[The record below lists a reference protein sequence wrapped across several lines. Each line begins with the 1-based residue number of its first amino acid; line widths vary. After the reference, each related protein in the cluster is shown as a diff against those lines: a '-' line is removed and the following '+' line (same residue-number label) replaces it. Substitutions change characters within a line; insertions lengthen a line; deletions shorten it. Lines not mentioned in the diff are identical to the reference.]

1 MARKLSVR
9 IVILFFSCLL
19 FIPYPVLAAESQ
31 GQGKHNLIL
40 IVINSL
46 RPDHLSLEGYPRATS
61 PQIDILAKESIYF
74 DQAFS
79 QSCWTL
85 PSLATIFTSQYL
97 SSHKLDARDKKIG
110 PEKRTFTQ
118 ILKGNGYATNAF
130 TCGLDAAAVYGLE
143 KGFDRYDVYSGSKPV
158 GVFSDMLPKVK
169 CSLRENKDKKF
180 FLFLHSYDTHPPY
193 RYNQGESFDKG
204 YKGIFKDLSMDYNTF
219 KGIKDHAFYQKG
231 KHVRISE
238 EDSGH
243 IIACYD
249 DAIRQADN
257 FIGSLIAELKA
268 LSLYDKTVIILCSD
282 HGEELGERGTFNR
295 FGNQNLYQEVVR
307 VPLLIRYPGI
317 PENLRGRRIRS
328 LAGLVDIAPTA
339 LSLLGISSAG
349 DGFQGISLRSFMER
363 PSDKEKRKSMVSEAS
378 RDKWMLLR
386 SDGWKLVHSPG
397 KNELYDLNSDPG
409 EKVNLVEKKPQVL
422 VDMLQESL
430 TWRQAHYDDRQA
442 DNRIEFDPKLIDNLR
457 KSGYW

>member
-1 MARKLSVR
+1 MARKSSGK
-9 IVILFFSCLL
+9 IIILFFSCLL
-19 FIPYPVLAAESQ
+19 FISYPALAAGSQ
-31 GQGKHNLIL
+31 GQGKYNLIL

-61 PQIDILAKESIYF
+61 PRIDTLARESVYF
-74 DQAFS
+74 ERAFS

-85 PSLATIFTSQYL
+85 PSLATIFTSEYL
-97 SSHKLDARDKKIG
+97 SSHKLDARDKKIS
-110 PEKRTFTQ
+110 PDKRTFTQ
-118 ILKGNGYATNAF
+118 TLKENGYATNAF

-169 CSLRENKDKKF
+169 RSLWENKEKKF

-193 RYNQGESFDKG
+193 RYSEGESFDKG
-204 YKGIFKDLSMDYNTF
+204 YKGIFKDLAMDYNTF
-219 KGIKDHAFYQKG
+219 KGIKDHALYQKG
-231 KHVRISE
+231 KQARISE
-238 EDSGH
+238 QDFRH

-249 DAIRQADN
+249 DAIRQADT
-257 FIGSLIAELKA
+257 FIGSLVAELKA
-268 LSLYDKTVIILCSD
+268 LKLYDKTMIILCAD

-317 PENLRGRRIRS
+317 PPNLQGRKIRS
-328 LAGLVDIAPTA
+328 LVGLVDIAPTA
-339 LSLLGISSAG
+339 LDLLGISSAG
-349 DGFQGISLRSFMER
+349 NGFQGVSLRSFIER
-363 PSDKEKRKSMVSEAS
+363 PLDKEKRKSVISEAS
-378 RDKWMLLR
+378 RDKWTLLH
-386 SDGWKLVHSPG
+386 SDGWKLVHSSV

-409 EKVNLVEKKPQVL
+409 EQVDLSENKPQVL
-422 VDMLQESL
+422 VDILQEFLS
-430 TWRQAHYDDRQA
+430 WRQAHDDHSQA

-457 KSGYW
+457 KAGYW

>member
-1 MARKLSVR
+1 MARKLSGR
-9 IVILFFSCLL
+9 IITLFFSCLL
-19 FIPYPVLAAESQ
+19 FIPRPVLAAGSQ
-31 GQGKHNLIL
+31 GQGKYNLIL

-61 PQIDILAKESIYF
+61 PQIDILSREGIYF
-74 DQAFS
+74 NQAFS
-79 QSCWTL
+79 QSYWTL

-97 SSHKLDARDKKIG
+97 SSHKLDARDKKVS
-110 PEKRTFTQ
+110 PDKRTFTQ
-118 ILKGNGYATNAF
+118 TLKENGYATNAF

-169 CSLRENKDKKF
+169 RSLRENKGKKF

-193 RYNQGESFDKG
+193 GYNQGESFDKG
-204 YKGIFKDLSMDYNTF
+204 YKGIFNDLPMDYNTF

-231 KHVRISE
+231 KQAYISE
-238 EDSGH
+238 EDFGH

-249 DAIRQADN
+249 DAIKQADN

-282 HGEELGERGTFNR
+282 HGEELGDRGTFNR

-307 VPLLIRYPGI
+307 VPLIIRYPG
-317 PENLRGRRIRS
+317 LSKARQGRRVSS
-328 LAGLVDIAPTA
+328 LVGLVDIAPTA
-339 LSLLGISSAG
+339 LGLLGIPAKG
-349 DGFQGISLRSFMER
+349 NDLQGINLSILIESR
-363 PSDKEKRKSMVSEAS
+363 PNKQKRKFIASESS
-378 RDKWMLLR
+378 RDKWALIR

-397 KNELYDLNSDPG
+397 NNELYDLNRDPG
-409 EKVNLVEKKPQVL
+409 EQVNLSENKPQIL
-422 VDMLQESL
+422 ADMLQEFII
-430 TWRQAHYDDRQA
+430 WRQGHSDDSQA